1 MIAIKTLVFNSFQ
14 ENTYVLSDESGKCV
28 IVDAG
33 CNSDLEF
40 DKLIKYI
47 SSSNLTPEKLLLTHG
62 HVDHVLG
69 AAKVC
74 AYYKIET
81 YAHKLEIDLIKSA
94 TLYGAAFGF
103 NATPVPL
110 ISFFLVEGISINFG
124 NSKLDVFHV
133 PGHSK
138 GSVALYSEV
147 DKFVITGDVLFKGS
161 IGRTDL
167 PGGDYDVI
175 MKSIST
181 KLLTLPDDTNVFPG
195 HGLSTTIGI
204 EKKSNPFL
212 IG

>member
-1 MIAIKTLVFNSFQ
+1 MITIKTFVFNSFQ

-28 IVDAG
+28 IIDAG

-40 DKLIKYI
+40 DKLVKYI
-47 SSSNLTPEKLLLTHG
+47 SSNKLVPEKLLLTHG

-69 AAKVC
+69 VAKVC
-74 AYYKIET
+74 DYYKIET
-81 YAHKLEIDLIKSA
+81 EAHEQELKLIKA
-94 TLYGAAFGF
+94 APEYGVVFGF
-103 NATPVPL
+103 NATPVPD
-110 ISFFLVEGISINFG
+110 ISRFLEEGISINFG
-124 NSKLDVFHV
+124 KSKLDVFHV
-133 PGHSK
+133 PGHSR
-138 GSVALYSEV
+138 GSVALYSEA

-167 PGGDYDVI
+167 PGGDYDAI

-181 KLLTLPDDTNVFPG
+181 KLLTLPDDTYVFPG
-195 HGLSTTIGI
+195 HGPSTTIGI